1 MTRNT
6 FLLAFLATILA
17 AVPATAQ
24 VLPMAAR
31 PIVLPEGVGQLSADV
46 QVGLNAGNPGGMVG
60 LSSGL
65 FGDRQP
71 GLSVAYGLAR
81 GIEGGLWVPYVNM
94 SLNDDLVESYDLA
107 MQGWPLRRDTRT
119 RHHFGPVG
127 AWAGFRLTDWLAA
140 EIAVMVPIEQVRSNR
155 AAARASLVLRY
166 PILGKRLALR
176 LRPDLTLGFGRA
188 DENQGASVQVSIFVD
203 AGLTWNPLAAL
214 WVDVGIGYGR
224 MIQPGP
230 ASVLRDWPGTKTP
243 TGTGWLPV
251 SLSLGYTV
259 TEAVDVFLGFT
270 LGNLTPG
277 SDQGPA
283 DARSL
288 TAGVNYRF

>member
-1 MTRNT
+1 MTRNA
-6 FLLAFLATILA
+6 AFLAILA
-17 AVPATAQ
+17 VTALAAPAGAQ
-24 VLPMAAR
+24 VLPMTAR

-65 FGDRQP
+65 PGDRQP

-94 SLNDDLVESYDLA
+94 DLRKDLVESYDLA

-140 EIAVMVPIEQVRSNR
+140 EIAVIVPIEDVRANR

-166 PILGKRLALR
+166 PVMGKRVSLR

-188 DENQGASVQVSIFVD
+188 DENQGASVQVSFFVD
-203 AGLTWNPLAAL
+203 AGVTWNVTTAL
-214 WVDVGIGYGR
+214 WLDAGIGYGR
-224 MIQPGP
+224 MFQPSP
-230 ASVLRDWPGTKTP
+230 DTVLRDWPGTNPKS
-243 TGTGWLPV
+243 GGWLPV
-251 SLSLGYTV
+251 SVSLGYTV
-259 TEAVDVFLGFT
+259 TETVDVFGGFT
-270 LGNLTPG
+270 LANLTPG
-277 SDQGPA
+277 STQGPA

-288 TAGVNYRF
+288 TVGVNYRF